1 MMTKSLSAP
10 PLPWYREPW
19 PWILMSGPAVV
30 VVAGLA
36 TAWLAI
42 TSADGLVDDDYY
54 KQGLAVN
61 QQKHRNQQAD
71 ALGLQA
77 EAVRGSD
84 GTQLRVFLHGKE
96 GVALAETLSM
106 RITHPTRPGLDQKL
120 TLVAEGPG
128 LYVGRL
134 AAPLAGRWH
143 VALEDMGAQW
153 RLYGDWNI
161 DKNATLRLAAGVP
174 LSNRSSSNSAT
185 GR

>member
-1 MMTKSLSAP
+1 MTKKPLSAP
-10 PLPWYREPW
+10 SHTWYREPW

-30 VVAGLA
+30 VAAGLV
-36 TAWLAI
+36 TAWLAV

-77 EAVRGSD
+77 EAVRGGD
-84 GTQLRVFLHGKE
+84 GAQLRVFLHSKA
-96 GVALAETLSM
+96 GVQLAETLTL
-106 RITHPTRPGLDQKL
+106 RITHPTRPGFDQKL
-120 TLVAEGPG
+120 TLAAEAPG

-143 VALEDMGAQW
+143 VALEDTGGLW
-153 RLYGDWNI
+153 RLYGDWDV
-161 DKNATLRLAAGVP
+161 DKSATLQLAAGVSP
-174 LSNRSSSNSAT
+174 SNRSSSNSST